1 MWKLLKQKLAKK
13 LFEISE
19 TERKII
25 LTRIDIIRINLQK
38 GKYTAVEMNLNNLK
52 QLINKNS
59 MKGN

>member
-1 MWKLLKQKLAKK
+1 MWKLLKQKLTKK
-13 LFEISE
+13 LFEITE

-25 LTRIDIIRINLQK
+25 ITRIDIIRMNLQM